1 MSGNIIQALKTFKL
15 DQHHEKIY
23 GDPNEL
29 IEAGFPAWFLLP
41 LIKVFESSEGY
52 KYFHKGTIVSE
63 LIGISHLSLI
73 YAIADHLGIPPDA
86 GFSNSVPHP

>member
-1 MSGNIIQALKTFKL
+1 MSGNIIQALKTFEL

-41 LIKVFESSEGY
+41 LIQVFEPSKGY
-52 KYFHKGTIVSE
+52 KYFHKGIPVSE

-73 YAIADHLGIPPDA
+73 YAIADNVGLPP
-86 GFSNSVPHP
+86 GTGSKFTG